1 MISGF
6 AADRNAI
13 IPYTTIT
20 KRKSAFV
27 RFDYLM
33 TVRTGYMA
41 GCQFNDL
48 PIVLPRDDKTSYGFV
63 FIPGLLHAPKT
74 AGDMSNLF
82 LRHQGVDHQ

>member
-33 TVRTGYMA
+33 TVRTGYMIGRNFYDLAVIFA
-41 GCQFNDL
+41 GG
-48 PIVLPRDDKTSYGFV
+48 DDAALGFV
-63 FIPGLLHAPKT
+63 FIPSLMHAPKT
-74 AGDMSNLF
+74 ASDMSNLF
-82 LRHQGVDHQ
+82 LRHLGVVH